1 MFKFFKIPAYILH
14 LRFTTGGILKWYN
27 FDFLVDLLEESEG
40 IINITQLLSGSALVM
55 LIFGGFLIG
64 VSLIGLIGACCSS
77 RVFLIVY
84 EIILALVFVVTLII
98 LILGMNKG
106 NELKT
111 KYRNR
116 MTNAVVR
123 HFLYYLVGLLIR
135 VNERMRIIFKVNG
148 LSQVLFDGSTEFYE
162 RKLILAYLDK

>member
-1 MFKFFKIPAYILH
+1 MFFYLLIYIPY

-40 IINITQLLSGSALVM
+40 IINVTELLSDSALVM

-64 VSLIGLIGACCSS
+64 VSLIGIIGACCSS

-84 EIILALVFVVTLII
+84 EIILALVFVVTLTIF
-98 LILGMNKG
+98 ILGMNKG

-116 MTNAVVR
+116 MNNAVVR
-123 HFLYYLVGLLIR
+123 YYL
-135 VNERMRIIFKVNG
+135 F
-148 LSQVLFDGSTEFYE
+148 
-162 RKLILAYLDK
+162 